1 MSVFVLAKN
10 QQPLMPCSEKRA
22 RLLLNRGRA
31 RVHKMYPFTIRLVDR
46 KTGATRPLVLKV
58 DPGSKQTGI
67 AIVREDQAT
76 TTVVALVEL
85 KHRGAA
91 ISKALRQ
98 RAGYRRRRRSA
109 NLRYR
114 APRFDNRRR
123 CEGWLPPSLQHR
135 IDTVTATVARLRQI
149 APITCIV
156 QELVRFDMQLIENP
170 EISGVEYQNGT
181 LAGYELREYL
191 LEKWG
196 RTCVYCGAKDVP
208 LNIDH
213 IHPKAAGGSNRV
225 SNLALACI
233 PCNQKKGSQPIEAF
247 LSKDLARIEDIK
259 RQLHQP
265 LADAAA
271 VNATR
276 WTLFNALVASGL
288 PVTTGSGGRTKYNR
302 HRLAIPKTHA
312 LDALCAG
319 NMDSITAVAGWQ
331 QPSLLVTA
339 NGRGSYQRTRV
350 TASGFPRGYLMRSK
364 AVHGFQTGDM
374 VKAVVPAGK
383 KAGTYVARVAVRTSG
398 SFNLQLVASVVQG
411 VSHKYCHLLQRGSG
425 YGFSLIAPTRKESE
439 NRDALRASC
448 YPSPA

>member
-1 MSVFVLAKN
+1 
-10 QQPLMPCSEKRA
+10 
-22 RLLLNRGRA
+22 
-31 RVHKMYPFTIRLVDR
+31 
-46 KTGATRPLVLKV
+46 
-58 DPGSKQTGI
+58 
-67 AIVREDQAT
+67 
-76 TTVVALVEL
+76 
-85 KHRGAA
+85 
-91 ISKALRQ
+91 
-98 RAGYRRRRRSA
+98 
-109 NLRYR
+109 
-114 APRFDNRRR
+114 
-123 CEGWLPPSLQHR
+123 
-135 IDTVTATVARLRQI
+135 VTATVARLRQI
-149 APITCIV
+149 APITSIV

-170 EISGVEYQNGT
+170 EISRAEYQNGT
-181 LAGYELREYL
+181 LVGYELREYL

-196 RTCVYCGAKDVP
+196 RQCAYCDAKDVP

-213 IHPKAAGGSNRV
+213 IRPKAAGGSNRV
-225 SNLALACI
+225 SHLTLACI

-247 LSKDLARIEDIK
+247 LSKDPARIEDIK

-271 VNATR
+271 VNPTR

-319 NMDSITAVAGWQ
+319 NMGSITAVAGGQ
-331 QPSLLVTA
+331 QPSLLLTA
-339 NGRGSYQRTRV
+339 HGRGSDKRTRV
-350 TASGFPRGYLMRSK
+350 TASGFLRGYLMRSK

-398 SFNLQLVASVVQG
+398 SLNLQLAASVVQG
-411 VSHKYCHLLQRGSG
+411 ISHKYCRLLQRGSG
-425 YGFSLIAPTRKESE
+425 YGFSLIAPARKKSE